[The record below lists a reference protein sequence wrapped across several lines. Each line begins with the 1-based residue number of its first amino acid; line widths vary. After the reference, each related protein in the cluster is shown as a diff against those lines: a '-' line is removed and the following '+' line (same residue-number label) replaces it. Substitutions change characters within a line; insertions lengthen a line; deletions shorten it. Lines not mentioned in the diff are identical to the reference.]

1 VEARPREVALFWW
14 QRSFSANI
22 AVRRAQLQTL
32 LFGNPSHNL
41 HWSGWA
47 ARRALLSRIGC
58 ATILRS
64 VSFHQT
70 KFVFR
75 TFQNNNRRS
84 RQAA

>member
-41 HWSGWA
+41 HLVGLGRA
-47 ARRALLSRIGC
+47 ARASLPHRMCYHFAVCFFSPDQVRLSN
-58 ATILRS
+58 
-64 VSFHQT
+64 VS
-70 KFVFR
+70 K
-75 TFQNNNRRS
+75 
-84 RQAA
+84 